1 MKHKSLGLCR
11 IVAHEMRQE
20 PLITLTEP
28 GVNLAP
34 ASAIA
39 RKSRGVNNIRID
51 KRRGVRER

>member
-1 MKHKSLGLCR
+1 
-11 IVAHEMRQE
+11 MRQE

-39 RKSRGVNNIRID
+39 RKSRGVNNIRFD